1 MNYQIGF
8 VDMTNEKPNN
18 MIFKIRGNDKIYQTL
33 QELQQDL
40 GGIIEK
46 HSQETIVI
54 DWKWKYESGDDEE
67 SIIDNDKIDTDNSQR
82 LKNYKFK
89 INVVGEEEM

>member
-18 MIFKIRGNDKIYQTL
+18 MTFKIRGNDKIYQTL
-33 QELQQDL
+33 QELQHDL

-54 DWKWKYESGDDEE
+54 DWKWEYESGDDEE
-67 SIIDNDKIDTDNSQR
+67 SIIDNDKIDTDNSQK

>member
-1 MNYQIGF
+1 
-8 VDMTNEKPNN
+8 MTNEKPNN